1 MHQLLRLVVLVLA
14 LNAAGCTLFEAPEWA
29 KRHAAAKPASKAPVE
44 QPPII
49 SDRFVLSPA
58 GDMAGDRDG
67 DVVGEVQVIRARY
80 EDTFVDIARSY
91 DLGFDE
97 LVDANPGVD
106 PWLPGAGTLV
116 VLPTRFILP
125 DAPRDGIVLNIGT
138 KRIFFYP
145 KVAAGESP
153 VVITHPVGIGR
164 DGWATPI
171 GTTTVVAKVKDPVW
185 TVPPSI
191 RKEHAEAGDPLP
203 AQVGAGPDNP
213 LGAFA
218 LRLGFPSYLIHG
230 TNKPSGIG
238 MRVSHGCVQLFPED
252 IESLFS
258 EVAVGTPVRI
268 VNQPRLVGWQ
278 AGNLYLEVH
287 PALEDD
293 QRDLQVVLDKH
304 LAEALRQR
312 QPATAQTT
320 AQNSGQ
326 KSGQK
331 SAQKPGQKLGQTPAK
346 VVPVSVDASLVAA
359 TVKEA
364 RGFPIRLLESAA
376 DAQSVV
382 ARARVTENIVT
393 YPVDPDAATDPQA
406 SQLTDTASR

>member
-14 LNAAGCTLFEAPEWA
+14 LNAAGCTLFETPEWA
-29 KRHAAAKPASKAPVE
+29 KRHADAKPVSKTPVE
-44 QPPII
+44 QPPIV

-58 GDMAGDRDG
+58 GDMDG

-80 EDTFVDIARSY
+80 EDTFVDIARAY

-191 RKEHAEAGDPLP
+191 RKEHADAGDPLP
-203 AQVGAGPDNP
+203 AQVKAGPDNP

-293 QRDLQVVLDKH
+293 QRNLQALLDKR

-312 QPATAQTT
+312 KSGAAQDVP
-320 AQNSGQ
+320 QNVARKQGQ
-326 KSGQK
+326 KQSPKQGQN
-331 SAQKPGQKLGQTPAK
+331 AVK
-346 VVPVSVDASLVAA
+346 VVPVGVDAGLVET

-393 YPVDPDAATDPQA
+393 YPVDSAAATDPQA
-406 SQLTDTASR
+406 SQSTDMALP